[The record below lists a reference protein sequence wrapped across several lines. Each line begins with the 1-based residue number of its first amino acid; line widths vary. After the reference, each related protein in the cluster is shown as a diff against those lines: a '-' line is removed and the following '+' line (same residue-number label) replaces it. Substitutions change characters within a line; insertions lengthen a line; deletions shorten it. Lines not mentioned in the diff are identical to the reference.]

1 MESSTIHPKGR
12 VVTSRLGPAIKI
24 RAWAWE
30 RPGSLVSQIMLW
42 TGVGYPTIKDA
53 ESRGLIVIK
62 PGKGGAVVYAVED
75 GE

>member
-1 MESSTIHPKGR
+1 
-12 VVTSRLGPAIKI
+12 
-24 RAWAWE
+24 
-30 RPGSLVSQIMLW
+30 MLW